1 MTVKQIFSACKKR
14 HGRSRYLLFVP
25 VKISAKDTEGR
36 EKTAEARIVCVR
48 NRQNRKDWIA
58 IISTDMSLSEE
69 EIIRLYGRKDEDERA
84 IGELFYLMV
93 KEIAD
98 VTFQQSMMIL
108 QEVMLASIKTVFNM
122 AEGQIQAVVQ
132 DFVDR
137 LQEYMR
143 GALQK
148 SVE

>member
-1 MTVKQIFSACKKR
+1 MSCVFTRDMMLYVTKR
-14 HGRSRYLLFVP
+14 
-25 VKISAKDTEGR
+25 KEEG
-36 EKTAEARIVCVR
+36 
-48 NRQNRKDWIA
+48 
-58 IISTDMSLSEE
+58 
-69 EIIRLYGRKDEDERA
+69 ERA

-108 QEVMLASIKTVFNM
+108 QEVMLASIKTVFNIAGVQM
-122 AEGQIQAVVQ
+122 QAVVQ

>member
-1 MTVKQIFSACKKR
+1 
-14 HGRSRYLLFVP
+14 
-25 VKISAKDTEGR
+25 
-36 EKTAEARIVCVR
+36 
-48 NRQNRKDWIA
+48 
-58 IISTDMSLSEE
+58 
-69 EIIRLYGRKDEDERA
+69 
-84 IGELFYLMV
+84 MV